1 LEDWIGEV
9 KKSTENLL
17 DNEKW
22 KERDI
27 CIILANAT
35 SKDSIKY
42 WKFYLM
48 LKYRY
53 SYLVGR
59 L

>member
-1 LEDWIGEV
+1 LEDWMGEV
-9 KKSTENLL
+9 KKCREDLL
-17 DNEKW
+17 KNETW
-22 KERDI
+22 RESDI

-48 LKYRY
+48 LKSR
-53 SYLVGR
+53 
-59 L
+59 